1 MFYCIAVSVITELK
15 VMKVEI
21 FTVRTREN
29 VPTAASR
36 KKLRKRSKLKQ
47 KQMRKMIT
55 QFLISLDAWLLR
67 KRRIIFGR
75 NLML

>member
-29 VPTAASR
+29 VPTAVSR